1 VGLFARLRAMCHK
14 DKGCGCETASSGC
27 GCGSSGTVYGGAGT
41 WGGAAAEPL
50 QAAPRPGAPATV
62 PQKMPAAGGTP
73 MTINGVIRD
82 VTPVVAP
89 RLSFEQDGPRQPF

>member
-1 VGLFARLRAMCHK
+1 MCHK
-14 DKGCGCETASSGC
+14 SSSCGCETSSCSSC
-27 GCGSSGTVYGGAGT
+27 GCGSSGAYTGGAWSGGT
-41 WGGAAAEPL
+41 SAEPI
-50 QAAPRPGAPATV
+50 QAAPKPGTPATA

-89 RLSFEQDGPRQPF
+89 RFSFEQDGPRQPF